1 MQIAIRRRSII
12 AGLTATIAGVRGAAQ
27 AADTVRLTFIHFND
41 VYRHGPAEQYG
52 GIAELATLIE
62 TERARAQGPV
72 FQTFGGDVL
81 SPSIASSVTHGA
93 HMIALLNALGNDI
106 AVLGNHE
113 FDFGSDNAAK
123 QIAAS
128 RFPWLGANVLG
139 PDGKPFGGAIATT
152 MRAAGGLKIGFV
164 GILTKLTA
172 ILSPQADGVTFADEE
187 AALRAGAAELRRQ
200 GADVI
205 VALTHQDLRDDER
218 MAREIAEIDLI
229 LGGHDHDPTQ
239 MRDTGAPVLKS
250 ASDGRWL
257 AVVELAVT
265 RPDAAKKIRAG
276 IHSVGWKL
284 IPNVDIPPSPRIAP
298 FIAEIDANLS
308 EILAQP
314 IATLTAPLD
323 TRAAALRSGE
333 AAFGNLVADALRAH
347 FNADAALINGG
358 ALRGDREY
366 KPGTVLT
373 RRDLMTEMPFGNAVV
388 EVEATGAMLRA
399 ALEYGVSA
407 EEDKAG
413 RYPQVSGLRF
423 TYAAAAPA
431 GQRVREVW
439 IGDRPLDPERAYRL
453 AITDYLAAG
462 GDGYDV
468 LKTAKT
474 LVNASGGPLLVNVVT
489 ESAQKTPALAVSRE
503 GRSRAV

>member
-93 HMIALLNALGNDI
+93 HMIALLNALGTDI

-276 IHSVGWKL
+276 IHS
-284 IPNVDIPPSPRIAP
+284 
-298 FIAEIDANLS
+298 
-308 EILAQP
+308 
-314 IATLTAPLD
+314 
-323 TRAAALRSGE
+323 
-333 AAFGNLVADALRAH
+333 
-347 FNADAALINGG
+347 
-358 ALRGDREY
+358 
-366 KPGTVLT
+366 
-373 RRDLMTEMPFGNAVV
+373 
-388 EVEATGAMLRA
+388 
-399 ALEYGVSA
+399 
-407 EEDKAG
+407 
-413 RYPQVSGLRF
+413 GL
-423 TYAAAAPA
+423 
-431 GQRVREVW
+431 G
-439 IGDRPLDPERAYRL
+439 
-453 AITDYLAAG
+453 
-462 GDGYDV
+462 
-468 LKTAKT
+468 
-474 LVNASGGPLLVNVVT
+474 SGGGPPVPKVIIC
-489 ESAQKTPALAVSRE
+489 
-503 GRSRAV
+503 